1 MPDVGWE
8 DAVCR
13 RRRSQNTMPA
23 IMMSVS
29 PTTPPIT
36 PPAIAP
42 VLVVLFDDDGYVVVL
57 GVVESV
63 A

>member
-1 MPDVGWE
+1 
-8 DAVCR
+8 
-13 RRRSQNTMPA
+13 
-23 IMMSVS
+23 MMSVS

-42 VLVVLFDDDGYVVVL
+42 VLVVLFDDDGYIVVL